1 MVCPETTA
9 CPVLQDSMAN
19 PETRDRLVWMAPQE
33 DPDLSDQ
40 KEMTDSLE
48 HQAKTVCPVCLV
60 LKERPVSQV
69 FLDKMDC
76 PVKREREAWMASQ
89 ERLDRKETLDSLEE
103 VVRRETPDCPN
114 HANNQNA
121 ERREKE
127 EETAETASL
136 DSKAPPD
143 LKEMPV
149 SLDLLDSPDKTV
161 DQESLDLPDA
171 TVSTDRRERLDR
183 RERRAR
189 AASPAEPASSWSDT
203 VNRTKCLPAPTTTP
217 KCGTVTVCSTW
228 KETNALTV
236 KTLVTPALA

>member
-19 PETRDRLVWMAPQE
+19 PETRDRLVWTAPQE

-89 ERLDRKETLDSLEE
+89 ERLDRK
-103 VVRRETPDCPN
+103 VMKK
-114 HANNQNA
+114 NNVKKKKKKSSNK
-121 ERREKE
+121 EK
-127 EETAETASL
+127 
-136 DSKAPPD
+136 K
-143 LKEMPV
+143 K
-149 SLDLLDSPDKTV
+149 
-161 DQESLDLPDA
+161 
-171 TVSTDRRERLDR
+171 
-183 RERRAR
+183 
-189 AASPAEPASSWSDT
+189 
-203 VNRTKCLPAPTTTP
+203 NRKIR
-217 KCGTVTVCSTW
+217 
-228 KETNALTV
+228 
-236 KTLVTPALA
+236 